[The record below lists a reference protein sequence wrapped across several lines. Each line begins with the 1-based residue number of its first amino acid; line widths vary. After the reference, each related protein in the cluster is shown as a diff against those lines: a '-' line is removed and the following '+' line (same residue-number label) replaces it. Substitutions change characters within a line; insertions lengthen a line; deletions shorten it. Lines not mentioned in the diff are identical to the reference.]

1 MVGQRRRVQ
10 SAVSHCSCW
19 SWALC
24 AAAISEKALSA
35 TDVRLQIR
43 FVERRKEIRGPEEE
57 ARKKHEKQQR
67 EREKEKTACAS
78 ADALDFWVWF

>member
-1 MVGQRRRVQ
+1 MGQRRRVQ

-43 FVERRKEIRGPEEE
+43 FVERRKEIRGSEEE
-57 ARKKHEKQQR
+57 ARKKQS
-67 EREKEKTACAS
+67 ERDRVRRLRVRVRVRVLTP
-78 ADALDFWVWF
+78 

>member
-1 MVGQRRRVQ
+1 MVGQMRRVQ

-57 ARKKHEKQQR
+57 ARKKQR